1 MARTHG
7 MGVRAVSTPF
17 EKLQHTSQNSL
28 IQRNKTMKV
37 GIATTNKG
45 IPIKWFKE
53 SPEPRLSA
61 EKFKPLIEL
70 QFSHVLPL
78 STSCDLLWH
87 SAQKMYTGNQPPTS
101 WAGFNQEES
110 VGTHLPPANI
120 TMLPIMDLKSCDESC
135 TYSMMIL
142 NEATLL
148 NISTTCI
155 TFDQPLWWKAVEII
169 DAKSMDIIYRL
180 RGFQKS

>member
-7 MGVRAVSTPF
+7 MGVRAVYTPF
-17 EKLQHTSQNSL
+17 EKLQHTSHNSL

-37 GIATTNKG
+37 GIATANKG

-53 SPEPRLSA
+53 SPEPSLSA

-87 SAQKMYTGNQPPTS
+87 SAEKMYTGNQVV
-101 WAGFNQEES
+101 
-110 VGTHLPPANI
+110 VGLASIKKYPS
-120 TMLPIMDLKSCDESC
+120 DLKSSDESC

-155 TFDQPLWWKAVEII
+155 TFDQPLRWKAVEII
-169 DAKSMDIIYRL
+169 DAKSMDIVCRL

>member
-7 MGVRAVSTPF
+7 MGVRAVSTSF
-17 EKLQHTSQNSL
+17 EKLQHASHNSL

-53 SPEPRLSA
+53 SPEPSLSA

-70 QFSHVLPL
+70 QSSHVLPL

-87 SAQKMYTGNQPPTS
+87 SAEKMYTGNQVV
-101 WAGFNQEES
+101 AGLASIKKYPSEH
-110 VGTHLPPANI
+110 T
-120 TMLPIMDLKSCDESC
+120 C
-135 TYSMMIL
+135 
-142 NEATLL
+142 LL
-148 NISTTCI
+148 LI
-155 TFDQPLWWKAVEII
+155 
-169 DAKSMDIIYRL
+169 
-180 RGFQKS
+180 